1 MSERRKAKRV
11 IITAIAEV
19 NSPESNSAQEGY
31 VANISDTGIGVFMK
45 QPLKLNSRVE
55 IKMSFYTLTGIKDVE
70 HIMGK
75 IKRVEPFSNVY
86 NIGIEFDGLNP
97 VKDRELI
104 SYLTAAQKIF

>member
-1 MSERRKAKRV
+1 MNERRKAKRV

-19 NSPESNSAQEGY
+19 NSLEANSIQEGY
-31 VANISDTGIGVFMK
+31 VANISDKGIGVFMK

-55 IKMSFYTLTGIKDVE
+55 IKMSFYTLNGIKDVE
-70 HIMGK
+70 RIMGK

-86 NIGIEFDGLNP
+86 SIGIEFDGLDP

-104 SYLTAAQKIF
+104 SYLTATQKIF